1 MGSSSSSSLLAFSSW
16 GCLKTFVLRISPR
29 RNRLDALLC
38 SALDCSVL
46 CGLFCSVLSC
56 CAKAISNGR
65 FSWCLPSYD
74 VCLGFVLWVS
84 HACIA
89 SQANGSL
96 AGFPQGASL
105 ARIMTRRRSVLLT
118 PLTKS
123 RLGGIARVSFRGQ
136 DAIATGLEH
145 LQRGFSSRVLLLA
158 SVVLRAFTDAR
169 NSIGLYGSFL
179 AFLAPLDFSGI
190 LHGLF
195 FDQSV
200 SLRPPGRCPTAVT
213 SVGASGEVNSPV
225 PRA

>member
-1 MGSSSSSSLLAFSSW
+1 M
-16 GCLKTFVLRISPR
+16 
-29 RNRLDALLC
+29 
-38 SALDCSVL
+38 
-46 CGLFCSVLSC
+46 SC

-136 DAIATGLEH
+136 DAIATVLEH

-158 SVVLRAFTDAR
+158 SVVLRALVDAR
-169 NSIGLYGSFL
+169 NSIGLYGT
-179 AFLAPLDFSGI
+179 FSPS
-190 LHGLF
+190 LCRLTSAAYFTLF

-200 SLRPPGRCPTAVT
+200 PLRPPGRCPTAVT
-213 SVGASGEVNSPV
+213 SVGASGEVNSRV
-225 PRA
+225 VRA